1 MDSRGYG
8 NKELL
13 HLKPLDKDFA
23 SSLVSGFV
31 GETLLEALAET
42 VEALPETAVAL
53 AGIAVAL
60 AGTVVALIGNNVWLF
75 GNIVELTG

>member
-23 SSLVSGFV
+23 SSLVPG
-31 GETLLEALAET
+31 LL
-42 VEALPETAVAL
+42 EALPETPVAL

-60 AGTVVALIGNNVWLF
+60 AGTAVALIGKIVWLF
-75 GNIVELTG
+75 GNIVGLTG